1 MKVQD
6 VSLYI
11 VAHSNVTLKEYMQ
24 GEPGIFSHVRKVNS
38 AFCNLIQAQRKLLR
52 TPDPLSHVCK
62 TVWARD

>member
-1 MKVQD
+1 MEVQD

-38 AFCNLIQAQRKLLR
+38 AFCNLIQA
-52 TPDPLSHVCK
+52 
-62 TVWARD
+62 